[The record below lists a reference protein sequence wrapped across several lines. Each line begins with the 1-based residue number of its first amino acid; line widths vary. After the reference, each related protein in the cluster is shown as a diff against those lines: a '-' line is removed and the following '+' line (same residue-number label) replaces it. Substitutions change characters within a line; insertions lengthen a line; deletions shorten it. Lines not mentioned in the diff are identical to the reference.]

1 MITKKEFIKQQM
13 FEMHRLR
20 EKIDAICARY
30 KCDHLAD
37 SFEAISRN
45 TAVMLRCL
53 SNIEGSGAKD
63 LHQMV
68 LASLALELQ
77 LIEKCASVEFAEAF
91 AECFTAASNSLD
103 ECFKGANK

>member
-1 MITKKEFIKQQM
+1 MTTKKEFIKQQM

-45 TAVMLRCL
+45 TTVILRCL
-53 SNIEGSGAKD
+53 SNIEGSGVKD

-68 LASLALELQ
+68 LVSLALELQ
-77 LIEKCASVEFAEAF
+77 LIEKCASVESAEAF
-91 AECFTAASNSLD
+91 AECFTAASDSLD

>member
-1 MITKKEFIKQQM
+1 M
-13 FEMHRLR
+13 
-20 EKIDAICARY
+20 
-30 KCDHLAD
+30 
-37 SFEAISRN
+37 
-45 TAVMLRCL
+45 
-53 SNIEGSGAKD
+53 GAKD